1 MLITR
6 DPSRIFNPLYICIIK
21 YMNKHNLSYHR
32 ICQFFFTHDKS
43 HIMFDIQQALGLIPV
58 KKENIFT
65 NVMNVGKG
73 NGTFDVY
80 IATRFHN
87 SNNFYRCTCM
97 HVCV

>member
-1 MLITR
+1 
-6 DPSRIFNPLYICIIK
+6 
-21 YMNKHNLSYHR
+21 
-32 ICQFFFTHDKS
+32 
-43 HIMFDIQQALGLIPV
+43 MFDIQQALGLILI

-87 SNNFYRCTCM
+87 SNNFCR
-97 HVCV
+97 